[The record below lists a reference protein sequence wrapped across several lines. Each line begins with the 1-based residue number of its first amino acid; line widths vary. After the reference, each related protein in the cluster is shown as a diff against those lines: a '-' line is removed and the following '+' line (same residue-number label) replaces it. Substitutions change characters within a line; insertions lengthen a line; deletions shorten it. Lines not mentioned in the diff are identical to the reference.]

1 MLKEIRFTVPI
12 DIELLTP
19 EFGWQE
25 FFEDQKRGL
34 CEILH
39 HAQKSSIDLYEI
51 DGDEENREAVFISAI
66 IGLLNFICEN
76 FDIDINDSGV
86 DEALEFC
93 DLPEDIEFVK
103 QQRKIQVK
111 VMEQSLNVVIHNNK
125 EQILNI
131 LLEKRVT
138 GLAWCEIEDY
148 TSELYKKLEEDES
161 LLDQPK
167 EEAIELDKVDIDFYM
182 FNVSS
187 DVTEDL
193 DLIDV
198 IVE

>member
-1 MLKEIRFTVPI
+1 M
-12 DIELLTP
+12 
-19 EFGWQE
+19 
-25 FFEDQKRGL
+25 
-34 CEILH
+34 
-39 HAQKSSIDLYEI
+39 
-51 DGDEENREAVFISAI
+51 
-66 IGLLNFICEN
+66 
-76 FDIDINDSGV
+76 
-86 DEALEFC
+86 
-93 DLPEDIEFVK
+93 
-103 QQRKIQVK
+103 
-111 VMEQSLNVVIHNNK
+111 NVVIHNNK